1 MIIFK
6 DVVKNYILGDEEIH
20 ALDHVD
26 FHIKE
31 NEFVGI
37 IGPSGSGKSTLMN
50 IMGCLDVVSSGEYFL
65 DGLAI
70 EQYGQNE
77 LAAIRNEKIGFVFQS
92 FNLLNRMTI
101 EENIE
106 LPLIYQGVSQ
116 GERKERVRDALEKVE
131 LWDRRSHTPNKISG
145 GQQQRTAIARAIV
158 TEPSLILAD
167 EPTGNL
173 DTKTGRKI
181 LDIFNGL
188 YEEGKTIVLITHD
201 KDTAATTKRQM
212 SIIDGK
218 MTEGMIW

>member
-6 DVVKNYILGDEEIH
+6 DVIKNYILGDEEIH
-20 ALDHVD
+20 ALDDVSFSIH
-26 FHIKE
+26 E
-31 NEFVGI
+31 NEYVGI

-70 EQYGQNE
+70 EEYGEDQ
-77 LAAIRNEKIGFVFQS
+77 LAAIRNKKIGFVFQS
-92 FNLLNRMTI
+92 FNLLNRMTV
-101 EENIE
+101 EENVE
-106 LPLIYQGVSQ
+106 LPLIYQGIPQ
-116 GERKERVRDALEKVE
+116 NARKEKVRTALEKVD
-131 LWDRRSHTPNKISG
+131 LWDRRTHTPNKISG
-145 GQQQRTAIARAIV
+145 GQQQRAAIARAIV

-173 DTKTGRKI
+173 DTKTGKRI
-181 LDIFNGL
+181 LEIFGDL
-188 YEEGKTIVLITHD
+188 HKDGKTIVLITHD
-201 KDTAATTKRQM
+201 KETAAATNRQL

>member
-6 DVVKNYILGDEEIH
+6 DVVKNYMLGDEEIH

-26 FHIKE
+26 FSIHE
-31 NEFVGI
+31 NEYVGI

-50 IMGCLDVVSSGEYFL
+50 IMGCLDVVSSGQYYL

-70 EQYGQNE
+70 EQYDQNE

-106 LPLIYQGVSQ
+106 LPLIYKGVPQ
-116 GERKERVRDALEKVE
+116 AERKERVRAALEKVE

-181 LDIFNGL
+181 LDIFNDL

-201 KDTAATTKRQM
+201 KDTATSTKRQI
-212 SIIDGK
+212 SIVDGK